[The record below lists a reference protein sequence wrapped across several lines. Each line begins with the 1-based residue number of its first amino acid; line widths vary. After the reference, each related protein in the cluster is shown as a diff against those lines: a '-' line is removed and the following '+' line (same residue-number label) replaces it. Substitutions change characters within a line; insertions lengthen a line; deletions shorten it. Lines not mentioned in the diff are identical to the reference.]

1 MSVNDTLNQVNATQ
15 SMARSIA
22 SSAISAANSQ
32 DAQAIST
39 LTAYTPEFPQD
50 PLTVVS
56 RGVSYPQ
63 EDFEPTQKPP
73 NFPTIRTAE
82 EVVMGELGHIDTIDD
97 TFDED
102 APTLNIPTFSY
113 GSVSALSPFT
123 GVAPTID
130 STFDEPEAPTLTDP
144 TEPTLI
150 TLRSDITVPTLNLPE
165 FDIVMPARPQ
175 YSLNPSFVEQFAA
188 GEAAVPNPDD
198 YGNNLVSRFFP
209 GWQTTVQQLESR
221 IQGVLGGTQTALT
234 DAFDARLYDSLRTRI
249 SDEIDKALSTLDQQ
263 TTSSGWQVP
272 GTVRAA
278 GQLRIRQ
285 ELQRALNSAALEV
298 YTKRSEREVQH
309 LQYMIGQALPLH
321 QSAVSLF
328 STAFDMSM
336 KAFSGAMQ
344 YAEVATNF
352 VIKVYEVLQRDF
364 EIDQMYVDKQI
375 AIIKE
380 QRDGELYK
388 LQVVEA
394 ELKVESLK
402 SEQNKDRLTQYGQE
416 IEAGNQK
423 IARYT
428 AQISALNSL
437 LNARE
442 LPLKAFEANV
452 RGYLATWQAK
462 EGEYKD
468 IEMRI
473 RGDEAKTR
481 GELAKQDVYKTAAS
495 VFETLVNARAKKI
508 EGQIQRNQ
516 QIMKE
521 FEIKQN
527 AEVELTKIDALV
539 SQNALDAYKAMA
551 EIYIAESQQRLA
563 TAKLDFDEVI
573 ANSELEIKER
583 EFEFKRGISN
593 LEIEMTRIKAIAEMQ
608 LSVAQVHGRNAAS
621 AMSVMNTMAELSV
634 TAST

>member
-22 SSAISAANSQ
+22 SSAISAANNQ
-32 DAQAIST
+32 AAQAIST

-63 EDFEPTQKPP
+63 TDFEPTQKPP

-97 TFDED
+97 TFSED

>member
-1 MSVNDTLNQVNATQ
+1 
-15 SMARSIA
+15 
-22 SSAISAANSQ
+22 
-32 DAQAIST
+32 
-39 LTAYTPEFPQD
+39 
-50 PLTVVS
+50 
-56 RGVSYPQ
+56 
-63 EDFEPTQKPP
+63 
-73 NFPTIRTAE
+73 
-82 EVVMGELGHIDTIDD
+82 
-97 TFDED
+97 
-102 APTLNIPTFSY
+102 
-113 GSVSALSPFT
+113 
-123 GVAPTID
+123 
-130 STFDEPEAPTLTDP
+130 
-144 TEPTLI
+144 
-150 TLRSDITVPTLNLPE
+150 
-165 FDIVMPARPQ
+165 
-175 YSLNPSFVEQFAA
+175 
-188 GEAAVPNPDD
+188 
-198 YGNNLVSRFFP
+198 
-209 GWQTTVQQLESR
+209 
-221 IQGVLGGTQTALT
+221 
-234 DAFDARLYDSLRTRI
+234 
-249 SDEIDKALSTLDQQ
+249 
-263 TTSSGWQVP
+263 
-272 GTVRAA
+272 
-278 GQLRIRQ
+278 
-285 ELQRALNSAALEV
+285 
-298 YTKRSEREVQH
+298 
-309 LQYMIGQALPLH
+309 MIGQALPLH

-402 SEQNKDRLTQYGQE
+402 SDQNKDRLMQYGQE

-423 IARYT
+423 VARYT

-583 EFEFKRGISN
+583 EFEFKREISN